1 MSTEEIMDVLAREI
15 DSLRREYGVKD
26 LSVFGS
32 AARDELS
39 SESDVDIVVD
49 FDGPAT
55 IERYL
60 DVKEHL
66 EEVLD
71 RDVDL
76 VTRTALKPRLLDR
89 IKGEM
94 LDVA

>member
-1 MSTEEIMDVLAREI
+1 MSTEKIMEVLAREI
-15 DSLRREYGVKD
+15 DSLRRDYGVKE

-32 AARDELS
+32 AARGELS

-76 VTRTALKPRLLDR
+76 VTRAALKPRLLNR
-89 IKGEM
+89 IKDEM

>member
-1 MSTEEIMDVLAREI
+1 MSTEEIMEVLAREI
-15 DSLRREYGVKD
+15 DNLRRDYGVKD

-55 IERYL
+55 IDRYL

-76 VTRTALKPRLLDR
+76 VTRAALKPRLLDR
-89 IKGEM
+89 IKDEM